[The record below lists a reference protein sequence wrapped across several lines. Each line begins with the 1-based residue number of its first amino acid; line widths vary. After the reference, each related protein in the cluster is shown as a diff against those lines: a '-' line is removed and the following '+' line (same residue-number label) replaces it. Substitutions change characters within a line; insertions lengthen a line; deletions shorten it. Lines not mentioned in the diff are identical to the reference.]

1 MCSVGM
7 ALQGA
12 GMIFSAMGSRDQAQ
26 GQQDSYNYQAQVAQ
40 NNATMAE
47 YQARDVLE
55 RGQREEQN
63 RRLKTAAMF
72 GDQRAQLAAN
82 GIDLGEGSAT
92 DLLVTT
98 KFMGENDALT
108 VRNNAARDAWGYRNK
123 AKGFLDEEAMKR
135 ATARSINPTKA
146 GVTSL
151 LTSAGSVAD
160 KWYAASGKVD
170 SGNYQVGT
178 AGYSGN
184 FLEWDA

>member
-1 MCSVGM
+1 MCTIAM

-12 GMIFSAMGSRDQAQ
+12 GMAMQVMGAMDQAEAQ
-26 GQQDSYNYQAQVAQ
+26 RNQYNYQAQVAR

-82 GIDLGEGSAT
+82 GVDLGEGSAT
-92 DLLVTT
+92 ELLTTT

-108 VRNNAARDAWGYRNK
+108 IRNNAARDAWGYRNK
-123 AKGFLDEEAMKR
+123 AQGFLDEASMKR
-135 ATARSINPTKA
+135 GTADAIDPTMAGATSM
-146 GVTSL
+146 

-160 KWYAASGKVD
+160 SWYKAKK

-178 AGYSGN
+178 KGYSGN
-184 FLEWDA
+184 YLEWDA